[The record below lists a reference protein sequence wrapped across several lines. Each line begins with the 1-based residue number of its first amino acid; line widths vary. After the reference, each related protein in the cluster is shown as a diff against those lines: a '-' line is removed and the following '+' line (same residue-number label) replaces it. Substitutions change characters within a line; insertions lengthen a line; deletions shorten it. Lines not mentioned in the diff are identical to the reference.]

1 VIDAAAIRYT
11 LGLAAIKD
19 LKIAI
24 LDVPTAYLGATL
36 EEEVHLRLP
45 DADWRMFGLSSPR
58 PVVRLNKSV
67 PGLKQPGRCWF
78 NDISGYLTGSLG
90 MPQSISAPALF
101 HSKDLIINLY
111 VDDLLIS
118 GKKDALRQILDDLG
132 VRFQTKGEIC
142 GDTLS
147 YLGLAITRDRKK
159 LQITINQSGY
169 LRKVVEKFDMLNS
182 KGRVTP
188 MMHP

>member
-1 VIDAAAIRYT
+1 
-11 LGLAAIKD
+11 
-19 LKIAI
+19 
-24 LDVPTAYLGATL
+24 
-36 EEEVHLRLP
+36 
-45 DADWRMFGLSSPR
+45 
-58 PVVRLNKSV
+58 
-67 PGLKQPGRCWF
+67 
-78 NDISGYLTGSLG
+78 